1 MKSIGKVNMDNLDNM
16 ENIFD
21 KIIRPPCP
29 D

>member
-21 KIIRPPCP
+21 KIIRPSCP